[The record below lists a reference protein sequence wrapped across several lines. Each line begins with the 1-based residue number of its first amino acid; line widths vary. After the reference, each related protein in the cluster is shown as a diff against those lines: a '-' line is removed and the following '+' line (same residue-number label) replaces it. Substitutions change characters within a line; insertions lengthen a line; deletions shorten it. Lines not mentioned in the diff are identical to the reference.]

1 MSHFYEPKAGGQPT
15 YSEVHPSHPP
25 EYASYNYPSD
35 PPQPHRYQQ
44 SVSKV
49 QTTMPWWNPRYWRKR
64 VWAIVVTILVI
75 VIAVAV
81 AVGVTQS
88 GGGGSYPDYSNV
100 TYSLAETYEGE
111 SFFDTFDYFTG
122 YDPTFGFVHYV
133 PREQAQQ
140 LNLTYASSNTA
151 VLKVDTSVGPND
163 EPNASTGRF
172 SVRITSRTTYNS
184 GLFIFNIKHTP
195 FGCGTW
201 PALWLTD
208 PYHWPE
214 HGEIDIMEAV
224 NQADDGNQMTLHTT
238 EGCKMNVR
246 RKQEGDVEQKDCFHE
261 KNDNAGCGV
270 KADDDSYGEA
280 WNEEGGGVMAVEWRD
295 EGIRMWQFGQGGIP
309 GDITDKQPNPNTWG
323 TALADFP
330 GTNCDI
336 GNHFRNN
343 SIVANINLCG
353 QLTDAHYEKSGCPSN
368 CTDFVANNPDEFNN
382 AYWEFGAFEVYQP
395 A

>member
-1 MSHFYEPKAGGQPT
+1 M
-15 YSEVHPSHPP
+15 
-25 EYASYNYPSD
+25 
-35 PPQPHRYQQ
+35 
-44 SVSKV
+44 
-49 QTTMPWWNPRYWRKR
+49 
-64 VWAIVVTILVI
+64 
-75 VIAVAV
+75 
-81 AVGVTQS
+81 
-88 GGGGSYPDYSNV
+88 
-100 TYSLAETYEGE
+100 
-111 SFFDTFDYFTG
+111 
-122 YDPTFGFVHYV
+122 
-133 PREQAQQ
+133 
-140 LNLTYASSNTA
+140 TYASSNTA

-309 GDITDKQPNPNTWG
+309 GDVTDKQPNPNTWG

-353 QLTDAHYEKSGCPSN
+353 QLTDAHYEKSGCKLPPFFLDPWNQQGCANAGGQAQATAPTLSPTTLTN
-368 CTDFVANNPDEFNN
+368 STMRTGSLAHSRCTSPLRSGNGRRP
-382 AYWEFGAFEVYQP
+382 
-395 A
+395 